1 MSRHQSGEEG
11 MEEHFRQREQQVP
24 RPETGGDF
32 ACFFFKATGGL
43 RGAMVGSPPL
53 LCIPTLFLLGQPGD
67 LNLEQ
72 EEDPSF

>member
-32 ACFFFKATGGL
+32 AFFVFLKQQEAFEAPWWGHP
-43 RGAMVGSPPL
+43 RSCVYPL
-53 LCIPTLFLLGQPGD
+53 SSSLD
-67 LNLEQ
+67 NQ
-72 EEDPSF
+72 ET